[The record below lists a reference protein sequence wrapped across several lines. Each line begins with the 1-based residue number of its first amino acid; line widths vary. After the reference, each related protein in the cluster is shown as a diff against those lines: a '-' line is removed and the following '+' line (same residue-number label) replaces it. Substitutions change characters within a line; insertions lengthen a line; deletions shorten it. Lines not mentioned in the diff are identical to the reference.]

1 MFGTNGK
8 LECEDGLMENH
19 GVQAECRAAFS
30 HIEKWRASEEEANSS
45 RHHQL
50 DGWVVERPQTV
61 DEEVMRIKI
70 WMAKDQTDT
79 DTSQTD

>member
-1 MFGTNGK
+1 MFGTSGK
-8 LECEDGLMENH
+8 LACEDGQMENH
-19 GVQAECRAAFS
+19 GVQAECQAAFL
-30 HIEKWRASEEEANSS
+30 HTEKWRASEEVVNSF
-45 RHHQL
+45 HHQHDEWL
-50 DGWVVERPQTV
+50 ERLRTV